1 MTKKKT
7 SSRTKN
13 SARNMIVSILFNSIT
28 IIFGIATQRIFLRLL
43 NTEYL
48 GLNSLFSNILTM
60 LSVAELG
67 VTNAVIFS
75 MYEPLAK
82 DDKKTI
88 CALMAFYRRW
98 YWIIGGVVLGLG
110 LCILPFIPNIVG
122 EQSLDVNLYLI
133 FTVSLADIVLS
144 YFLGYKRSILV
155 ASQQNYIIDICQII
169 YVVLVSTLQMLAL
182 FITRNYYIYILVRLA
197 LRILQNIVLIII
209 ANKKFPYI
217 REKNPPKLKKEI
229 RKSIFTK
236 VKGLFYH
243 KIGGFIVL
251 GTDNLV
257 ITTFL
262 GLAVNG
268 LYASYYMIISALQ
281 SIIMQCITATTAS
294 VGNLLVEN
302 DSEKQFLVFRRI
314 RFINFW
320 LAVLGS
326 TGLLIVMDSFIT
338 VWLGGEYVLGL
349 DVLMALVLNFYF
361 YVSRSSFGVFK
372 DAAGIYH
379 EDRFVPIV
387 ESVLNISASIILVKL
402 IGLPGVFIGTFISG
416 LALYC
421 FSYPK
426 FVYKKLFKRS
436 YRCYTI
442 ETLGLAL
449 IATIIITASFLTTR
463 FLAGLSNLDGIGL
476 LIFNIVMVF
485 VIPNAL
491 IVLIFVKNQNFQ
503 YCTDLLKKVL
513 KKVSHAKRKRIA

>member
-1 MTKKKT
+1 MTKKT
-7 SSRTKN
+7 TNSRTKN
-13 SARNMIVSILFNSIT
+13 SARNMIVSIIFNTVT
-28 IIFGIATQRIFLRLL
+28 IIFGIIAQRIFLKLL

-82 DDKKTI
+82 NDLKTVR
-88 CALMAFYRRW
+88 ALMAFYRRW
-98 YWIIGGVVLGLG
+98 YWIIGVVVLTLG
-110 LCILPFIPNIVG
+110 LCLLPFIPNIVG

-133 FTVSLADIVLS
+133 FAVSLADIVFS
-144 YFLGYKRSILV
+144 YFLGYKRSIII
-155 ASQQNYIIDICQII
+155 ATQQNYIIDVCQIV

-182 FITRNYYIYILVRLA
+182 YITRNYYVYIFVRLV
-197 LRILQNIVLIII
+197 LRIMQNVVLIII
-209 ANKKFPYI
+209 ANKKYPYI

-229 RKSIFTK
+229 QRSIFTK

-302 DSEKQFLVFRRI
+302 NPEKQFVVFRRI

-326 TGLLIVMDSFIT
+326 AGLLIVMDSFIA
-338 VWLGGEYVLGL
+338 VWLGSEYLLGF
-349 DVLMALVLNFYF
+349 DVLLALVLNFYF
-361 YVSRSSFGVFK
+361 YVNRSSFGVFK

-379 EDRFVPIV
+379 EDRFVPII
-387 ESVLNISASIILVKL
+387 ESVLNISVSILLVKI
-402 IGLPGVFIGTFISG
+402 IGLPGVFIGTFVSG

-421 FSYPK
+421 YSYPK

-436 YRCYTI
+436 YYKYTI
-442 ETLGLAL
+442 ETLGLAA
-449 IATIIITASFLTTR
+449 IAGIIIAVSYVATR
-463 FLAGLSNLDGIGL
+463 FLSGWLGLEGIGL

-485 VIPNAL
+485 TIPDLL
-491 IVLIFVKNQNFQ
+491 IILMFVRNQNFQ
-503 YCTDLLKKVL
+503 YCLDLLKKVFR
-513 KKVSHAKRKRIA
+513 KVCHAKRNKIA

>member
-28 IIFGIATQRIFLRLL
+28 IIFGIVTQRIFLRLL

-257 ITTFL
+257 IT
-262 GLAVNG
+262 
-268 LYASYYMIISALQ
+268 
-281 SIIMQCITATTAS
+281 
-294 VGNLLVEN
+294 
-302 DSEKQFLVFRRI
+302 
-314 RFINFW
+314 
-320 LAVLGS
+320 
-326 TGLLIVMDSFIT
+326 
-338 VWLGGEYVLGL
+338 
-349 DVLMALVLNFYF
+349 
-361 YVSRSSFGVFK
+361 
-372 DAAGIYH
+372 
-379 EDRFVPIV
+379 
-387 ESVLNISASIILVKL
+387 
-402 IGLPGVFIGTFISG
+402 
-416 LALYC
+416 
-421 FSYPK
+421 
-426 FVYKKLFKRS
+426 
-436 YRCYTI
+436 
-442 ETLGLAL
+442 
-449 IATIIITASFLTTR
+449 IIIA
-463 FLAGLSNLDGIGL
+463 
-476 LIFNIVMVF
+476 
-485 VIPNAL
+485 
-491 IVLIFVKNQNFQ
+491 
-503 YCTDLLKKVL
+503 
-513 KKVSHAKRKRIA
+513 IA

>member
-1 MTKKKT
+1 MSQKGTN
-7 SSRTKN
+7 SRTKN
-13 SARNMIVSILFNSIT
+13 SARNMIISIVFNCVT
-28 IIFGIATQRIFLRLL
+28 IVFGIIAQRIFLKFL

-67 VTNAVIFS
+67 ITNAIIFS
-75 MYEPLAK
+75 MYKPLAK
-82 DDKKTI
+82 NDRDTI
-88 CALMAFYRRW
+88 RALMAFYRKW
-98 YWIIGGVVLGLG
+98 YWVTGVIVLALG
-110 LCILPFIPNIVG
+110 LCLLPFVPQIVG

-133 FTVSLADIVLS
+133 FAVSLADIVLS
-144 YFLGYKRSILV
+144 YFLGYKRSIII
-155 ASQQNYIIDICQII
+155 ASQQNYIIDVCQII
-169 YVVLVSTLQMLAL
+169 YVVLVSVLQMLAL
-182 FITRNYYIYILVRLA
+182 YITRNYYVYIAVRLV
-197 LRILQNIVLIII
+197 LRVLQNVALILI

-217 REKNPPKLKKEI
+217 CSKNPPKLKKEI
-229 RKSIFTK
+229 QKSIILK

-294 VGNLLVEN
+294 VGNLLVDN
-302 DSEKQFLVFRRI
+302 NPEKQFLVFRRI

-326 TGLLIVMDSFIT
+326 AGLLIVMDSFIK
-338 VWLGGEYVLGL
+338 VWLGSEYVLGL
-349 DVLMALVLNFYF
+349 DVLVALVLNFYF
-361 YVSRSSFGVFK
+361 YVNRSAYGVFK

-426 FVYKKLFKRS
+426 YVYKNLFKRN
-436 YRCYTI
+436 YRDYAF
-442 ETLGLAL
+442 ETLSFA
-449 IATIIITASFLTTR
+449 IVAAIMIIVSFLAAR
-463 FLAGLSNLDGIGL
+463 SLAGFFGLDGIGL
-476 LIFNIVMVF
+476 LIFNIAMTLLVPNILMV
-485 VIPNAL
+485 
-491 IVLIFVKNQNFQ
+491 VLFFKNQNFQ
-503 YCTDLLKKVL
+503 YCIGLIRKILNKVFIKKND
-513 KKVSHAKRKRIA
+513 